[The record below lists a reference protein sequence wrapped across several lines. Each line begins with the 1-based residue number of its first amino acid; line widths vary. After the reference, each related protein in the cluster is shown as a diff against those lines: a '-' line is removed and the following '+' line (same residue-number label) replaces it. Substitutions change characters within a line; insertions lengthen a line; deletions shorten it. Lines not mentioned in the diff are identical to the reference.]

1 MSQWKATKA
10 RRVLSTLLLIGWSV
24 KRETG
29 GSHKVL
35 SRPGWEDVVF
45 AFHDGEEIG
54 PKMLARIAKR
64 TGLKPGDL

>member
-10 RRVLSTLLLIGWSV
+10 RRVLSALLRIGWSV

-35 SRPGWEDVVF
+35 SRSDWADVVF

-64 TGLKPGDL
+64 TGLKPQDL